1 MQVML
6 VGLPPWGA
14 TDAHEAGT
22 LGRDCYAFL
31 TAERDLNVPVC
42 KD

>member
-1 MQVML
+1 MQVIL
-6 VGLPPWGA
+6 VGLPPRDA
-14 TDAHEAGT
+14 TDAHEADI

-31 TAERDLNVPVC
+31 TVGRNLNVPVC